1 MKAPKEPPRSGQP
14 AKYLGLYVSTRELS
28 TTSSILACSWPEGQ
42 VLLPGNNP
50 GGQRDVGCDNR
61 MSSSHKKLNNSRQ
74 ESRRSSMRVA
84 MYYSNQDVRLEEM
97 RVPKIGAGELLVRIR
112 ASGIC
117 GSDLME
123 WYRIKKAPLVLGHEI
138 TGDVIEVG
146 AGVGNFRVGDR
157 VFSSHHVPCGKC
169 RYCHAGHQSVCE
181 MLRTTH
187 FEPGGFSEFVR
198 VPRINVDLGTLLLP
212 DEISFDEGSF
222 IEPLACVV
230 RAQRFARLATGQTVL
245 VIGSGISGLL
255 HIQLARARGAHRII
269 ATDVSHFR
277 LMAAARFGAQA
288 TIHGAEQIPDR
299 LRELNEGRLADLV
312 IVCTAA
318 MPAIQQAIKSV
329 DRGGTLLFFA
339 PTAAGVDVPI
349 PLFEFWRDEISIVT
363 SYAGSGDDLVES
375 LELIRTR
382 QVRVAEMITH
392 RLPLSQAGLG
402 FQLTASGSE
411 SIKVI
416 LDPLI

>member
-1 MKAPKEPPRSGQP
+1 
-14 AKYLGLYVSTRELS
+14 
-28 TTSSILACSWPEGQ
+28 
-42 VLLPGNNP
+42 
-50 GGQRDVGCDNR
+50 
-61 MSSSHKKLNNSRQ
+61 MSSSHKDLNTSRQ
-74 ESRRSSMRVA
+74 EPLRSSMWVA
-84 MYYSNQDVRLEEM
+84 MYYNNQDVRLQQM
-97 RVPKIGAGELLVRIR
+97 RVPRIAAGELLVRIR

-138 TGDVIEVG
+138 TGEIVEVG
-146 AGVGNFRVGDR
+146 DSVKNFRVGDR
-157 VFSSHHVPCGKC
+157 VFSSHHVPCGEC
-169 RYCHAGHQSVCE
+169 RYCHSGHQSVCE

-198 VPRINVDLGTLLLP
+198 VPRINVDLGTFLLP
-212 DEISFDEGSF
+212 DEVSFDEGSF

-230 RAQRFARLATGQTVL
+230 RAQRFARLEAGQTVL

-255 HIQLARARGAHRII
+255 HIQLARARGANRII
-269 ATDVSHFR
+269 ATDVSDFR
-277 LMAAARFGAQA
+277 LKAAAQFGAQA
-288 TIHGAEQIPDR
+288 TIHGAEQVPDR
-299 LRELNEGRLADLV
+299 IRELNEGRLADLV
-312 IVCTAA
+312 IVCTGAT
-318 MPAIQQAIKSV
+318 PAIQQAIKSV

-339 PTAAGVDVPI
+339 PTTAGVDVPI
-349 PLFEFWRDEISIVT
+349 PLFDFWRDEISIVT

-375 LELIRTR
+375 LELIRTH

-402 FQLTASGSE
+402 FQLTASGTV

-416 LDPLI
+416 IDPLI